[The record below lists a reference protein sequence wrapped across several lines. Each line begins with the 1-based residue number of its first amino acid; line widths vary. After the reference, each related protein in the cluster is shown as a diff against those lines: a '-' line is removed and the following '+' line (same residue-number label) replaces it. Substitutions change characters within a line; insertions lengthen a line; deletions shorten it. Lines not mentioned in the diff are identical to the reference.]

1 MEKRG
6 ELRIPRDIRFFVHIH
21 ECKEDHDLVGVS
33 VACEAIDFSP
43 RGLHV

>member
-6 ELRIPRDIRFFVHIH
+6 ELRILRDICFFVHIN

-33 VACEAIDFSP
+33 VACEAIDFSTH
-43 RGLHV
+43 GLHV